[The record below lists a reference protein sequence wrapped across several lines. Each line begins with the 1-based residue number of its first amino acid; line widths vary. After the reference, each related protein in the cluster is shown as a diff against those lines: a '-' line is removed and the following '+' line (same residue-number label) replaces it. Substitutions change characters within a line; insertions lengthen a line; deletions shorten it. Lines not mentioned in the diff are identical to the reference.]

1 MGRGAGLCGLVAV
14 ALLAAGAAAQERRPN
29 VLVIT
34 VDDLNTHVGCY
45 GEARAVTPAIDAL
58 AARGVR
64 FERAY
69 CQYPLCN
76 PSRISL
82 FSGLRPVRTG
92 VEDLQGSLR
101 EHLPDAVTLPELF
114 KRGGWTTARI
124 GKVQHRNDPADDP
137 RSWDRTVP
145 VVGRE
150 DEERTDELV
159 NLTPRIRRIW
169 GVAYLETDAEDHEL
183 VDGRIVSEAL
193 AFLEEE
199 REGPFFLALGF
210 LRPHVP
216 FIAPSRY
223 WREHPLDAIEPV
235 ARVAGDLD
243 DVPSLSVTQDRP
255 DLGMDA
261 AAVRKALQG
270 YAAATT
276 YVDAQIG
283 RVLDALERLGLADD
297 TYVVLTSDHGFLLGE
312 HGQWMKWSL
321 FEPAAR
327 VPLLVAGPG
336 IAPGVSPRT
345 VELLDVFPTLADLCG
360 LEPPAGLDGASLRPL
375 LADPAA
381 TWERPAFTEL
391 ARLGF
396 HGWSVRTERW
406 RYTEW
411 EGGSVGRELYD
422 HTSDPGEITNLAER
436 EEFAATVAELS
447 AAIAARRGAE

>member
-1 MGRGAGLCGLVAV
+1 MAGGALSRGLLT
-14 ALLAAGAAAQERRPN
+14 ALLLGAAAVAQERRPN
-29 VLVIT
+29 VLLIT
-34 VDDLNTHVGCY
+34 VDDLNTHLGCY
-45 GEARAVTPAIDAL
+45 GDARAVTPTLDAL

-92 VEDLQGSLR
+92 AEDLQGSLR
-101 EHLPDAVTLPELF
+101 DHLPDAVTLPELF
-114 KRGGWTTARI
+114 KRAGWTTARM
-124 GKVQHRNDPADDP
+124 GKVQHRNAPEDDP
-137 RSWDRTVP
+137 RSWDLTLP
-145 VVGRE
+145 IVGRE
-150 DEERTDELV
+150 DEERTGELV

-169 GVAYLETDAEDHEL
+169 GVAYQETEADDAEL
-183 VDGRIVSEAL
+183 VDGRIVASAL
-193 AFLEEE
+193 EFLATE
-199 REGPFFLALGF
+199 REEPFFLALGF

-223 WREHPLDAIEPV
+223 WDLHPLDGIEPA
-235 ARVAGDLD
+235 ARVPGDLD
-243 DVPSLSVTQDRP
+243 DVPSLSVTQDTP

-270 YAAATT
+270 YAAATS

-283 RVLDALERLGLADD
+283 RVLAALEQHGLADD

-327 VPLLVAGPG
+327 VPLVIAGPG

-345 VELLDVFPTLADLCG
+345 VELLDVYPTLAALCG
-360 LEPPAGLDGASLRPL
+360 LEAPSGLDGASLRPL
-375 LADPAA
+375 LDEPEAPWGRA
-381 TWERPAFTEL
+381 AFTEL
-391 ARLGF
+391 VRVGF

-411 EGGSVGRELYD
+411 DDGSVGRELYD
-422 HTSDPGEITNLAER
+422 HQSDPAEITNLAELPQH
-436 EEFAATVAELS
+436 AATVAEL
-447 AAIAARRGAE
+447 AARIAAHRGQD